1 MSEDRQS
8 LLQTAA
14 AHHRAGRLDVAEAV
28 YHALLALDPDAPE
41 VLAALARLREE
52 RDTGARRSSPGRRG
66 AADDGGRASVATDHA
81 RLVETLGAGRLEE
94 AEQHARRLSAQDD
107 AFGWKVLGTL
117 LAQRGEM
124 REAMVA
130 LERAMRLGPDDPEL
144 RNSLGHVCRR
154 LGRLEEAAAHYRRA
168 LALDPARAEIWNNL
182 AMTLRDQAAPAA
194 ALECCQRAL
203 ALAPDYVRAQDNLGL
218 LLRELGR
225 PEAALRAHARALEL
239 QPEFVEAWSNQG
251 LAYQALGRAGAA
263 LASHREALRR
273 RPDDAD
279 LLLNLGVTLAD
290 LSRYREALSCFDRV
304 LELVPEM
311 AEAHGNRGL
320 ALQAL
325 GLSGAAECSYRR
337 VLALDPRSI
346 EAFNNLGILLHE
358 LGRSEEA
365 LRCLEQALSIDGEN
379 ANAHN
384 NRANVL
390 KDLGRLEEA
399 ITGFER
405 ACALEPGQIQAES
418 NRLFTINY
426 HPDWSAEE
434 VYAAYRD
441 YDRRHGEAARA
452 HWRAHTNTRDAERR
466 LRLGYVS
473 PDFRSH
479 AIRYMLEPL
488 LEHHDRTRFELHA
501 YAELTREDAQTARYR
516 SLVDHWVPT
525 RGLNDG
531 ELAARIRAD
540 GIDILVDLAGHT
552 AGNRLGVFAY
562 KPAPVSVSAWVG
574 YGYTTGLS
582 AIDYFLADEVLVP
595 EGSEGLFSERP
606 WRLAAPGGVYRP
618 SAGMG
623 AVNVLPAL
631 ERGAVTFGTLT
642 RGVRINHRV
651 VRVWSE
657 ILDRVPGSRLVI
669 DSRTYADASVAER
682 LAARFAAHGIARERL
697 EIGYHS
703 PPWDVL
709 RGMDIGLDC
718 FPHNSGTTLMESLY
732 MGVPFVTLADRPS
745 VGRIG
750 ATILAGIGRDAWI
763 APDEAGYVE
772 RAVALAADLAGLA
785 AIRAGLRGEMEA
797 SAWRD
802 EPGGIAR
809 IEAAY
814 RAMWRRW
821 CSLEGAEE
829 GGEEN

>member
-1 MSEDRQS
+1 MVANDES
-8 LLQTAA
+8 LEQARAHHAAGHLQEAESLYRACLESTPEAAA
-14 AHHRAGRLDVAEAV
+14 AHHGLGVLEIERGRLDAGLRSLLR
-28 YHALLALDPDAPE
+28 ALELAPE
-41 VLAALARLREE
+41 NGHHWESYAQGLMLAYRPQEGLAVIERAIDCGLDSEEACSLRDMLQRMLATPAPTDEDALILLFDRHQFDEVERLAREW
-52 RDTGARRSSPGRRG
+52 
-66 AADDGGRASVATDHA
+66 
-81 RLVETLGAGRLEE
+81 TLCRPW
-94 AEQHARRLSAQDD
+94 D
-107 AFGWKVLGTL
+107 AFGWKMLGSVLTRCSRSDEALPALEEALGRDDQDPQIHNVLG
-117 LAQRGEM
+117 
-124 REAMVA
+124 VA
-130 LERAMRLGPDDPEL
+130 LEQAGRLREAGLAYAHAAKLSPNSVSALYNLASLLQAMGEAKEAIGYFDTVLEIDPQHLKSYNNRGSAL
-144 RNSLGHVCRR
+144 RC
-154 LGRLEEAAAHYRRA
+154 LGRSAEALDDYRRA
-168 LALDPARAEIWNNL
+168 LAIDPDHPETLTNLGNALAELGRLDE
-182 AMTLRDQAAPAA
+182 
-194 ALECCQRAL
+194 AL
-203 ALAPDYVRAQDNLGL
+203 ALQQRA
-218 LLRELGR
+218 
-225 PEAALRAHARALEL
+225 
-239 QPEFVEAWSNQG
+239 
-251 LAYQALGRAGAA
+251 
-263 LASHREALRR
+263 
-273 RPDDAD
+273 
-279 LLLNLGVTLAD
+279 VTLRPGQAEMLANLANILQQMGRVD
-290 LSRYREALSCFDRV
+290 EAVATYR
-304 LELVPEM
+304 
-311 AEAHGNRGL
+311 
-320 ALQAL
+320 
-325 GLSGAAECSYRR
+325 
-337 VLALDPRSI
+337 
-346 EAFNNLGILLHE
+346 
-358 LGRSEEA
+358 
-365 LRCLEQALSIDGEN
+365 QALSQHPQDAAIHSKLLFALN
-379 ANAHN
+379 YQS
-384 NRANVL
+384 
-390 KDLGRLEEA
+390 DLSAEA
-399 ITGFER
+399 I
-405 ACALEPGQIQAES
+405 
-418 NRLFTINY
+418 FT
-426 HPDWSAEE
+426 D
-434 VYAAYRD
+434 YRD
-441 YDRRHGEAARA
+441 YDRRHGEAVRA

-488 LEHHDRTRFELHA
+488 LEHRNRLQFELHV

-623 AVNVLPAL
+623 AVNALPAL

-821 CSLEGAEE
+821 CERE
-829 GGEEN
+829 

>member
-1 MSEDRQS
+1 MNDAQILYE
-8 LLQTAA
+8 TASG
-14 AHHRAGRLDVAEAV
+14 HYRDGRLDVAEPLYRAV
-28 YHALLALDPDAPE
+28 LALDPSCIDALRDLASIAESRGDPGGGVHLLE
-41 VLAALARLREE
+41 RALVVAPRDQACLISLVELLLRQGRRREAESTFGRLCASGCDDGVLAGLRE
-52 RDTGARRSSPGRRG
+52 RFGIRDVAACDTGGETEGVTLDDTARAPVRQVRELTG
-66 AADDGGRASVATDHA
+66 
-81 RLVETLGAGRLEE
+81 LVEDNRLEE
-94 AEQHARRLSAQDD
+94 ALSKARLLCKKYPRDFFLWKAMGTVLYRSDDCRSALPAMQQ
-107 AFGWKVLGTL
+107 A
-117 LAQRGEM
+117 LA
-124 REAMVA
+124 
-130 LERAMRLGPDDPEL
+130 LNPKDPEL
-144 RNSLGHVCRR
+144 LNTLGNILHDLGRLAQSQSCFSRAIALSPDYAEAHNSLGAVLKS
-154 LGRLEEAAAHYRRA
+154 LGRFDEAIASYRRA
-168 LALDPARAEIWNNL
+168 LALKPDLSEAYSNIGIVYKDTGELDKARRYYEMALDKDPDNLNARNNL
-182 AMTLRDQAAPAA
+182 GGVLQDLGRHDEAIRCYSAAI
-194 ALECCQRAL
+194 Q
-203 ALAPDYVRAQDNLGL
+203 
-218 LLRELGR
+218 GR
-225 PEAALRAHARALEL
+225 PEFA
-239 QPEFVEAWSNQG
+239 V
-251 LAYQALGRAGAA
+251 
-263 LASHREALRR
+263 
-273 RPDDAD
+273 
-279 LLLNLGVTLAD
+279 
-290 LSRYREALSCFDRV
+290 
-304 LELVPEM
+304 
-311 AEAHGNRGL
+311 
-320 ALQAL
+320 
-325 GLSGAAECSYRR
+325 
-337 VLALDPRSI
+337 
-346 EAFNNLGILLHE
+346 
-358 LGRSEEA
+358 
-365 LRCLEQALSIDGEN
+365 
-379 ANAHN
+379 
-384 NRANVL
+384 
-390 KDLGRLEEA
+390 
-399 ITGFER
+399 
-405 ACALEPGQIQAES
+405 AES

-426 HPDWSAEE
+426 HPDRSAEE

-552 AGNRLGVFAY
+552 AGNRLGVFAR

-595 EGSEGLFSERP
+595 EGSEGLFGERP

-623 AVNVLPAL
+623 AVNALPAL

-642 RGVRINHRV
+642 RGVRINHRT

-657 ILDRVPGSRLVI
+657 ILDRVPGSRLVVNSK
-669 DSRTYADASVAER
+669 DFVSDAAQQALAE
-682 LAARFAAHGIARERL
+682 RFAAHGIARERL

-821 CSLEGAEE
+821 CERRACLGDMP
-829 GGEEN
+829 